1 MKKLLGILVLGLLWY
16 GNVYAGSV
24 KGVGVCGLQSQL
36 TDMSDASM
44 SIKIAAFVKVKDT
57 DKENCKKI
65 LGVLTE
71 AQKKGNNNFEEHIR
85 NIMVEAKFK
94 SDVVFNIKKFRMY
107 WLHVCGRATWGFELG
122 GIINVC
128 EAMKPYKLYLFAIH
142 GKPTVTKL
150 FFDKTLDNDQA
161 YEELKNQLVISEK
174 TKMLNIYS
182 KSHYDSLKR
191 TTLIKFFNE

>member
-1 MKKLLGILVLGLLWY
+1 MKKLLGILFLSLLWC

-24 KGVGVCGLQSQL
+24 KGVGICGLQSQL

-44 SIKIAAFVKVKDT
+44 SIKIAVFAKVKDA

-71 AQKKGNNNFEEHIR
+71 AQKKGNNKFEEHIK
-85 NIMVEAKFK
+85 NITVEAKFK
-94 SDVVFNIKKFRMY
+94 SDVEVNISKFRMN
-107 WLHVCGRATWGFELG
+107 WMQDCGRATWGFELG

-128 EAMKPYKLYLFAIH
+128 EEMEPYKLYLFAIH

-150 FFDKTLDNDQA
+150 IFDKTLDNDQA
-161 YEELKNQLVISEK
+161 YEELKNQL
-174 TKMLNIYS
+174 N
-182 KSHYDSLKR
+182 
-191 TTLIKFFNE
+191 